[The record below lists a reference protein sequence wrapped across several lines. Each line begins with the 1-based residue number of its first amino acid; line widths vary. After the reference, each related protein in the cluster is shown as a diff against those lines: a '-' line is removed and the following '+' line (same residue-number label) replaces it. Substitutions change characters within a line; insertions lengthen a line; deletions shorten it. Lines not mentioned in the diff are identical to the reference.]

1 MFFFFQVS
9 SQKTNTFS
17 KVVIKNY
24 IDLLYLLKVDCKR
37 QGGAIEIVLASLFV
51 NFGYVHY

>member
-1 MFFFFQVS
+1 MFFFQVS